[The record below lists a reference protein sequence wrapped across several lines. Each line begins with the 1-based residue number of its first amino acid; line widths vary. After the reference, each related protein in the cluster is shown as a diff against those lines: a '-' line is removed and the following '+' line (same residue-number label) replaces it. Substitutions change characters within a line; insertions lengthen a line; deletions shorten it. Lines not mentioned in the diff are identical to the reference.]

1 MFLQEW
7 EVCRLENNTLDN
19 SNIHINVL
27 PTKKFKTTMVTFK
40 FMAPLDYKTITAR
53 SILSKVLV
61 RATQQWPNDKALN
74 RHLSSLYGAY
84 INSFVSKFKDKHVI
98 TISLEIANERYLKDS
113 TPLFEKGL
121 KTLKELIWNPLIIDE
136 QFNENYVAQEK
147 SLLTKKLEAMIDN
160 KAQYSFLKLMN
171 HMFENEPYKYLAT
184 GQVEQ
189 IPHVTAKNLY
199 DTYKS
204 MLHNDD
210 CAIYV
215 VGNVDKQ
222 NVIDM
227 IQENFEIQPF
237 KLERNTQPDLINHYE
252 SPKFIIDEDEVD
264 QAKLNLGYR
273 FPTYYGKDNYYA
285 FVVLN
290 MMFGGDPSSVLFNE
304 VREKQSLAYSIHSQV
319 DGKNGFLFV
328 LSGVSAAKYELAK
341 DTILDEFEKL
351 KNGDFEDGK
360 LDLAKKIIISHRHES
375 TDRPKSIIELL
386 HNQVLLD
393 NSQSEEEFITAINAV
408 TREDVIKLANEAKL
422 DTIYVLTKGGQTK

>member
-1 MFLQEW
+1 M
-7 EVCRLENNTLDN
+7 ENNTLDN

-222 NVIDM
+222 NVIDT
-227 IQENFEIQPF
+227 IQENFNIKPF
-237 KLERNTQPDLINHYE
+237 KFESNTRPEHIDQNK
-252 SPKFIIDEDEVD
+252 SSKFIIDNDEVD

-273 FPTYYGKDNYYA
+273 FPTYFGKENYYA

-304 VREKQSLAYSIHSQV
+304 VREKQSLAYSIHSQI

-328 LSGVSAAKYELAK
+328 LSGVSASKYEIAK

-351 KNGDFEDGK
+351 KNGNFDDDK
-360 LDLAKKIIISHRHES
+360 LELAKKIIISHRHES

-393 NSQSEEEFITAINAV
+393 KPQSEEEFITAINAV
-408 TREDVIKLANEAKL
+408 TREDVIKLANEAML
-422 DTIYVLTKGGQTK
+422 DTIYVLTKGGQSE

>member
-222 NVIDM
+222 NVIDT
-227 IQENFEIQPF
+227 IQENFNIKPF
-237 KLERNTQPDLINHYE
+237 KFESNTRPEHIDQNK
-252 SPKFIIDEDEVD
+252 SSKFIIDNDEVD

-273 FPTYYGKDNYYA
+273 FPTYFGKENYYA

-304 VREKQSLAYSIHSQV
+304 VREKQSLAYSIHSQI

-328 LSGVSAAKYELAK
+328 LSGVSASKYEIAK
-341 DTILDEFEKL
+341 NTILDEFEKL
-351 KNGDFEDGK
+351 KNGNFDDDK
-360 LDLAKKIIISHRHES
+360 LELAKKIIISHRHES

-393 NSQSEEEFITAINAV
+393 KPQSEEEFITAINAV
-408 TREDVIKLANEAKL
+408 TREDVIKLANEAML
-422 DTIYVLTKGGQTK
+422 DTIYVLTKGGQSE

>member
-1 MFLQEW
+1 M
-7 EVCRLENNTLDN
+7 ENNTLDN

-222 NVIDM
+222 NVIDT
-227 IQENFEIQPF
+227 IQENFNIKPF
-237 KLERNTQPDLINHYE
+237 KFE
-252 SPKFIIDEDEVD
+252 SNNRPEHIDQNKSSKFIIDNDEVD

-273 FPTYYGKDNYYA
+273 FPTYFGKENYYA

-304 VREKQSLAYSIHSQV
+304 VREKQSLAYSIHSQI

-328 LSGVSAAKYELAK
+328 LSGVSASKYEIAK

-351 KNGDFEDGK
+351 KNGNFDDGK
-360 LDLAKKIIISHRHES
+360 LELAKKIIISHRHES

-393 NSQSEEEFITAINAV
+393 KPQSEEEFITAINAV
-408 TREDVIKLANEAKL
+408 TREDVIKLANEAML
-422 DTIYVLTKGGQTK
+422 DTIYVLTKGGQSE

>member
-222 NVIDM
+222 NVIDT
-227 IQENFEIQPF
+227 IQENFNIKPF
-237 KLERNTQPDLINHYE
+237 KFE
-252 SPKFIIDEDEVD
+252 SNNRPEHIDPNKSSKFIIYNDEVD

-273 FPTYYGKDNYYA
+273 FPTYFGKENYYA

-304 VREKQSLAYSIHSQV
+304 VREKQSLAYSIHSQI

-328 LSGVSAAKYELAK
+328 LSGVSASKYEIAK

-351 KNGDFEDGK
+351 KNGNFDDDK
-360 LDLAKKIIISHRHES
+360 LELAKKIIISHRHES

-393 NSQSEEEFITAINAV
+393 KPQSEEEFITAINAV
-408 TREDVIKLANEAKL
+408 TREDVIKLANEAML
-422 DTIYVLTKGGQTK
+422 DTIYVLTKGGQSE

>member
-1 MFLQEW
+1 M
-7 EVCRLENNTLDN
+7 ENNTLDN

-222 NVIDM
+222 NVIDT
-227 IQENFEIQPF
+227 IQENFNIKPF
-237 KLERNTQPDLINHYE
+237 KFE
-252 SPKFIIDEDEVD
+252 SNNRPEHIDPNKSSKFIIYNDEVD

-273 FPTYYGKDNYYA
+273 FPTYFGKENYYA

-304 VREKQSLAYSIHSQV
+304 VREKQSLAYSIHSQI

-328 LSGVSAAKYELAK
+328 LSGVSASKYEIAK

-351 KNGDFEDGK
+351 KNGNFDDDK
-360 LDLAKKIIISHRHES
+360 LELAKKIIISHRHES

-393 NSQSEEEFITAINAV
+393 KPQSEEEFITAINAV
-408 TREDVIKLANEAKL
+408 TREDVIKLANEAML
-422 DTIYVLTKGGQTK
+422 DTIYVLTKGAQSE

>member
-1 MFLQEW
+1 M
-7 EVCRLENNTLDN
+7 ENKKLDY

-27 PTKKFKTTMVTFK
+27 PTEKFKTTMVTFK

-61 RATQQWPNDKALN
+61 RATQQWPNDKVLN
-74 RHLSSLYGAY
+74 RYLSSLYGAY

-121 KTLKELIWNPLIIDE
+121 KTLKELIYNPLITDE
-136 QFNENYVAQEK
+136 QFNENFVAQEK
-147 SLLTKKLEAMIDN
+147 SLLTKKLEAMSDN

-184 GQVEQ
+184 GQVER

-393 NSQSEEEFITAINAV
+393 NSQSEEEFITTINAV

>member
-1 MFLQEW
+1 M
-7 EVCRLENNTLDN
+7 ENNTLDN

-222 NVIDM
+222 NVIDT
-227 IQENFEIQPF
+227 IQENFNIKPF
-237 KLERNTQPDLINHYE
+237 KFE
-252 SPKFIIDEDEVD
+252 SNNRPEHIDQNKSSKFIIDNDEVD

-273 FPTYYGKDNYYA
+273 FPTYFGKENYYA

-304 VREKQSLAYSIHSQV
+304 VREKQSLAYSIHSQI

-328 LSGVSAAKYELAK
+328 PSGVSASKYEIAK

-351 KNGDFEDGK
+351 KNGNFDDDK
-360 LDLAKKIIISHRHES
+360 LELAKKIIISHRHES

-393 NSQSEEEFITAINAV
+393 KPQSEEEFITAINAV
-408 TREDVIKLANEAKL
+408 TREDVIKLANEAML
-422 DTIYVLTKGGQTK
+422 DTIYVLTKGGQSE

>member
-1 MFLQEW
+1 
-7 EVCRLENNTLDN
+7 
-19 SNIHINVL
+19 
-27 PTKKFKTTMVTFK
+27 MVTFK

-61 RATQQWPNDKALN
+61 RATQQWPNDKVLN

-222 NVIDM
+222 NVIDT
-227 IQENFEIQPF
+227 IQENFNIKPF
-237 KLERNTQPDLINHYE
+237 KFE
-252 SPKFIIDEDEVD
+252 SNNRPEHIDQNKSSKFIIDNDEVD
-264 QAKLNLGYR
+264 QAKLNLVIVSQLIL
-273 FPTYYGKDNYYA
+273 GKRTI
-285 FVVLN
+285 
-290 MMFGGDPSSVLFNE
+290 M
-304 VREKQSLAYSIHSQV
+304 HS
-319 DGKNGFLFV
+319 
-328 LSGVSAAKYELAK
+328 
-341 DTILDEFEKL
+341 
-351 KNGDFEDGK
+351 
-360 LDLAKKIIISHRHES
+360 
-375 TDRPKSIIELL
+375 
-386 HNQVLLD
+386 
-393 NSQSEEEFITAINAV
+393 
-408 TREDVIKLANEAKL
+408 
-422 DTIYVLTKGGQTK
+422 

>member
-1 MFLQEW
+1 M
-7 EVCRLENNTLDN
+7 ENKKLDY

-27 PTKKFKTTMVTFK
+27 PTEKFKTTMVTFK

-61 RATQQWPNDKALN
+61 RATQQWPNDKVLN

-121 KTLKELIWNPLIIDE
+121 KTLKELIYNPLITDE
-136 QFNENYVAQEK
+136 QFNENFVAQEK
-147 SLLTKKLEAMIDN
+147 SLLTKKLEAMSDN

-184 GQVEQ
+184 GQVER

-319 DGKNGFLFV
+319 DGKNGFWFV

>member
-222 NVIDM
+222 NVIDT
-227 IQENFEIQPF
+227 IQENFNIKPF
-237 KLERNTQPDLINHYE
+237 KFE
-252 SPKFIIDEDEVD
+252 SNNRPEHIDQNKSSKFIIDNDEVD

-273 FPTYYGKDNYYA
+273 FPTYFGKENYYA

-304 VREKQSLAYSIHSQV
+304 VREKQSLAYSIHSQI

-328 LSGVSAAKYELAK
+328 LSGVSASKYEIAK

-351 KNGDFEDGK
+351 KNGNFDDDK
-360 LDLAKKIIISHRHES
+360 LELAKKIIISHRHES

-393 NSQSEEEFITAINAV
+393 KPQSEEEFITAINAV
-408 TREDVIKLANEAKL
+408 TREDVIKLANEAML
-422 DTIYVLTKGGQTK
+422 DTIYVLTKGGQSE

>member
-1 MFLQEW
+1 
-7 EVCRLENNTLDN
+7 
-19 SNIHINVL
+19 
-27 PTKKFKTTMVTFK
+27 
-40 FMAPLDYKTITAR
+40 
-53 SILSKVLV
+53 
-61 RATQQWPNDKALN
+61 
-74 RHLSSLYGAY
+74 
-84 INSFVSKFKDKHVI
+84 
-98 TISLEIANERYLKDS
+98 
-113 TPLFEKGL
+113 
-121 KTLKELIWNPLIIDE
+121 
-136 QFNENYVAQEK
+136 
-147 SLLTKKLEAMIDN
+147 
-160 KAQYSFLKLMN
+160 MN

-184 GQVEQ
+184 GQVER